1 MFIHR
6 IIEVLT
12 RHRVNYALVGGYAVA
27 LHGILRGTVDVD
39 LAIALDRQQFLAA
52 EQALGELGLR
62 PRLPVNAGEVFDFR
76 QEYIENRNLRAWSFY
91 NEDNPLEVVDILI
104 TEDAGNMATV
114 VKRTRDLAIVVA
126 AVPELIRMKQQAA
139 RPQDLED
146 IKHLE
151 KLL

>member
-6 IIEVLT
+6 IIEALT

-39 LAIALDRQQFLAA
+39 LAIALERQQFLAA

-62 PRLPVNAGEVFDFR
+62 PRLPVSAGEVFDFR
-76 QEYIENRNLRAWSFY
+76 QEYIEKRNLRAWSFY
-91 NEDNPLEVVDILI
+91 NEHNPLEVVDILI

-114 VKRTRDLAIVVA
+114 VKRTGDLAIVVA
-126 AVPELIRMKQQAA
+126 AVPELIRMKQHAA

-146 IKHLE
+146 IRHLE